1 VQKKDDLAFPR
12 CLNHTRWNR
21 PFEFFRKEV
30 RYMSETKVFQLNGT
44 NAVELARKTIE
55 LEKSLQTIMEKN
67 LETFLGVGFLESE
80 YTTGKTHG
88 GRIDTLGLDEN
99 GCPVIIEYKRAIN
112 ENVINQGL
120 FYLDWLLDHKGE
132 FKLLV
137 LEKMGKQKA
146 EQIDWTGPRLICVAA
161 SYTKYDEHA
170 VKQINRNIDL
180 IKYCQFGADL
190 IALELVYS
198 NSTNIPIHSKAI
210 DQVEGIKKGGD
221 KSLAQ
226 WLEEIDPEMLNLFE
240 SLQAFLLALGD
251 DVSEKQLKLYMTY
264 RRIKNFACVVIQ
276 RKTLLVYLKL
286 NPDTVELE
294 SGFSRDMR
302 EIGHWGTGDLEITLR
317 SHEDL
322 HKAEA
327 LLVRSYEEA

>member
-1 VQKKDDLAFPR
+1 
-12 CLNHTRWNR
+12 
-21 PFEFFRKEV
+21 
-30 RYMSETKVFQLNGT
+30 MSETKVFKLNGYH
-44 NAVELARKTIE
+44 AVELTRKTIE
-55 LEKSLQTIMEKN
+55 LEKSLQVIMEKN
-67 LETFLGVGFLESE
+67 LMTFLGVTFLQSE

-137 LEKMGKQKA
+137 WEKMGKQQA

-180 IKYCQFGADL
+180 IKYRQFGEDL
-190 IALELVYS
+190 IALELAYS
-198 NSTNIPIHSKAI
+198 NSASSSIPSKTV
-210 DQVEGIKKGGD
+210 DQAVGIKKSGD
-221 KSLAQ
+221 KPVGQ
-226 WLEEIDPEMLNLFE
+226 MLEELDPTMLGLFE
-240 SLQAFLLALGD
+240 SLRAFLLALGD

-276 RKTLLVYLKL
+276 KKTLLVYLKL
-286 NPDTVELE
+286 NPDTITLE
-294 SGFSRDMR
+294 VGFSRDVR
-302 EIGHWGTGDLEITLR
+302 TIGHWGTGDLEITLH
-317 SHEDL
+317 SHEDF
-322 HKAEA
+322 HKAEP

>member
-210 DQVEGIKKGGD
+210 DQVEGIKRAEI
-221 KSLAQ
+221 SL
-226 WLEEIDPEMLNLFE
+226 
-240 SLQAFLLALGD
+240 SLSGW
-251 DVSEKQLKLYMTY
+251 
-264 RRIKNFACVVIQ
+264 
-276 RKTLLVYLKL
+276 RK
-286 NPDTVELE
+286 
-294 SGFSRDMR
+294 
-302 EIGHWGTGDLEITLR
+302 
-317 SHEDL
+317 
-322 HKAEA
+322 
-327 LLVRSYEEA
+327 

>member
-1 VQKKDDLAFPR
+1 
-12 CLNHTRWNR
+12 
-21 PFEFFRKEV
+21 
-30 RYMSETKVFQLNGT
+30 MSETKLFQLNGT

-67 LETFLGVGFLESE
+67 LDTFLGVGFLQSE

-198 NSTNIPIHSKAI
+198 NSANSALIHNKSI
-210 DQVEGIKKGGD
+210 DQMEGVKKGSD
-221 KSLAQ
+221 KSVAQ
-226 WLEEIDPEMLNLFE
+226 WLEEIEPDMLNLFE
-240 SLQAFLLALGD
+240 SLRAFLLALGD
-251 DVSEKQLKLYMTY
+251 DVTEKQLKLYMTY

-276 RKTLLVYLKL
+276 KKTLLVYLKI
-286 NPDTVELE
+286 NPDTVLLE
-294 SGFSRDMR
+294 IGFSRDVR
-302 EIGHWGTGDLEITLR
+302 KIGHWGTGDLEITLR
-317 SHEDL
+317 NHDDL
-322 HKAEA
+322 NKAEA
-327 LLVRSYEEA
+327 LLMRSYEEA